1 MKYFENLQ
9 VARVS
14 EVQWIIMMRKIK
26 IDDMRMIWIG

>member
-9 VARVS
+9 VARVL

>member
-26 IDDMRMIWIG
+26 IDDMRLIWIG